1 MTDYTLFG
9 AGIPSGTSAFTSTSS
24 CDISLQVQATG
35 NCLLK
40 GYRWWVPSGGDT
52 AGANR
57 TFRVYS
63 TANGTSGTLISAGT
77 VTGSGTWGTEAWNS
91 TLLGTPVS
99 LSAGTSYLLLA
110 SCVNDSR
117 RYLHSYWASGG
128 GSSGITSGP
137 VTAPSKAAAL
147 GGQQQLF
154 RSPSTG
160 AFLSATS
167 DGELFCFDLVA
178 GSAAASPSGL
188 LMAGII

>member
-9 AGIPSGTSAFTSTSS
+9 STIPAGTSAFTGASS
-24 CDISLQVQATG
+24 CDVSLQVQATA

-52 AGANR
+52 AGSDK
-57 TFRVYS
+57 TFRLYQML
-63 TANGTSGTLISAGT
+63 TGTTGTLISAGT
-77 VTGSGTWGTEAWNS
+77 VTGSGTWTAEQWND
-91 TLLGTPVS
+91 TLLGSPVS
-99 LSAGTSYLLLA
+99 LASGTSYLLLA

-117 RYLHSYWASGG
+117 RYIHSWWASGG

-154 RSPSTG
+154 NSPSTG
-160 AFLSATS
+160 SFPTNTS
-167 DGELFCFDLVA
+167 DGELFCFDLVVA
-178 GSAAASPSGL
+178 DIPVSSSGL
-188 LMAGII
+188 LMASII